1 MIPLPSQLI
10 YLIYHSLQSFL
21 PTIKQLRLPL
31 FIKRIPNWIFQI
43 IAQFH
48 CSNIVKLLER
58 LIYRLFIHYNLVSDN
73 SIPIFMLQLA
83 LLKILGKTQIK
94 ETLGLVFLLI
104 YKKLFILLNKTSC
117 QLSLNIM
124 VFMAQQIVGLNP
136 ISSTKNNSFQ

>member
-73 SIPIFMLQLA
+73 SIPVFMLQLA
-83 LLKILGKTQIK
+83 LLKILGKTQINK
-94 ETLGLVFLLI
+94 TLGLVFLLI

>member
-73 SIPIFMLQLA
+73 SIPVFMLQLA

-94 ETLGLVFLLI
+94 KTLGLVFLLI